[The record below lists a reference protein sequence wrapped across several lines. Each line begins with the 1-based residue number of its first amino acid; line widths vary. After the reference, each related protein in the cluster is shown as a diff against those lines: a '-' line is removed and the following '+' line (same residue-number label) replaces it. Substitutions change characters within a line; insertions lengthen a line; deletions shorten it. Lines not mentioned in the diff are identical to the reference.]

1 MKRIA
6 KYFSNVFWHLAF
18 ISGPIFLIVWICLLA
33 WLLPIFSEMSPKNA
47 NRQNL
52 VYWFLIRDFERL
64 SDENRLALAECY
76 LSEFGSRSGNSVPE
90 FEFSDFVQKQVVKI
104 EAARSERTKQEVKV
118 AKEPEKLLAIK
129 VPQPER
135 NVKLLAKAWFFDQMQ
150 KYENA
155 DFNTKKELLSQ
166 MVVEIKWW
174 QNYNTEYLL
183 AASVKPSGLTESL
196 QQLEMIFARWEA
208 ESSPEDRKRIAAF
221 KPRVTGALVNDGVSE
236 ALGGDVSKTIGG
248 VMSLFSRPK
257 KNDQKT
263 GSTKKSTSPSDE
275 IAP

>member
-18 ISGPIFLIVWICLLA
+18 ISGPIFFIVWICLLA
-33 WLLPIFSEMSPKNA
+33 WLIPVFGEMSPKNA

-52 VYWFLIRDFERL
+52 VYWFLIRDFEQL

-76 LSEFGSRSGNSVPE
+76 LNEFGSRSGNSVPE

-104 EAARSERTKQEVKV
+104 ETARSERTKQEVKV

-135 NVKLLAKAWFFDQMQ
+135 NVKLLVKAWFFDQMQ

-183 AASVKPSGLTESL
+183 AAGVKPSGLTESL

-221 KPRVTGALVNDGVSE
+221 KPRVTGALVNDGVNE
-236 ALGGDVSKTIGG
+236 ILGGDVSKTIGG

-263 GSTKKSTSPSDE
+263 DNTKKSTPPSDE